1 MLPCVFCALSQ
12 YEKRN
17 LKNALAKIRRFNA
30 EDTLSIQAGT
40 VSKSLNNMR
49 REIEPTSKSADVV
62 SFVHCHNMRREI

>member
-1 MLPCVFCALSQ
+1 MMLPCVFCALSQ

-30 EDTLSIQAGT
+30 EDTLSIQAGP

-49 REIEPTSKSADVV
+49 REIERMPLL
-62 SFVHCHNMRREI
+62 N